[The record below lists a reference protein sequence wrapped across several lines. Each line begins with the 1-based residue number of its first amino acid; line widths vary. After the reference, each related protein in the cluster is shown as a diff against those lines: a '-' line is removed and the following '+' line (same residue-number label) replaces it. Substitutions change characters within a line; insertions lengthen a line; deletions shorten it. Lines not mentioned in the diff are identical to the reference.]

1 MTDTVLLPVLLTS
14 ASILPSSLPPLHPPP
29 PPHLGVVGPQHQP
42 ATKEE
47 GDVEDSGA
55 DDEAQHGG
63 EGEPKRDEQHVVL
76 VKVAEEAQD
85 AAPLGKDGQAQ
96 DDGGDVHRGDGCHLP
111 GERGEGGGGG
121 GRGGRGERG
130 QGESDRNELCRPLVG
145 KGKGVY
151 TEGPPKPGTQ
161 CGR

>member
-1 MTDTVLLPVLLTS
+1 MYIP
-14 ASILPSSLPPLHPPP
+14 PS
-29 PPHLGVVGPQHQP
+29 PPHPGVVGPQHQP

-63 EGEPKRDEQHVVL
+63 EGEPERDEQHVVL

-85 AAPLGKDGQAQ
+85 AAPLGKDSQAQ

-111 GERGEGGGGG
+111 GERGEGGGGERG
-121 GRGGRGERG
+121 GGREGRGGRGTG
-130 QGESDRNELCRPLVG
+130 GE
-145 KGKGVY
+145 
-151 TEGPPKPGTQ
+151 
-161 CGR
+161 